1 MALPSVL
8 KNYNVFNEGVSH
20 IGQVEEVKLP
30 DLKRKMEKFRGG
42 GMDGEVS
49 IDLGQEPLEL
59 EATYGGIMEEILKQY
74 GCVGV
79 AGKMI
84 RFAGA
89 YQQDDTCAV
98 KAVEVIVRGRHE
110 EISLG
115 SAKGGDKNKFVVK
128 SALSYYKLS
137 IDSKEVIEI
146 DLLNFIFKVDGK
158 DQLEA
163 QRKAIG
169 MSA

>member
-8 KNYNVFNEGVSH
+8 KNFNVFNEGVSH
-20 IGQVEEVKLP
+20 MGLVEEIKLP

-42 GMDGEVS
+42 GMDGEVDV
-49 IDLGQEPLEL
+49 DLGQEAL
-59 EATYGGIMEEILKQY
+59 EAESTYGGIMPDILKQY

-79 AGKMI
+79 AGKML

-89 YQQDDTCAV
+89 YVADDTCETQ
-98 KAVEVIVRGRHE
+98 AVEVVMRGRHT
-110 EISLG
+110 EISPG

-128 SALSYYKLS
+128 SSLSYYKLS
-137 IDSKEVIEI
+137 IGGKEVIEI
-146 DLLNFIFKVDGK
+146 DLLNFIFKVDGN

-169 MSA
+169 LA